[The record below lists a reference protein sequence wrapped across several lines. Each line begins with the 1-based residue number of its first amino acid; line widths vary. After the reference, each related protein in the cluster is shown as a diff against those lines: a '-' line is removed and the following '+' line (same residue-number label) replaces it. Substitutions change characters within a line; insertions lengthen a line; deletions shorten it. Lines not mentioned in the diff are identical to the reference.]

1 MARAPATAGSCP
13 TMLLLKKALE
23 ITVLLLSIGI
33 SILYFIYHKE
43 KFPAVADKV
52 TFFAGIIATRI
63 IIIQV
68 LM

>member
-1 MARAPATAGSCP
+1 
-13 TMLLLKKALE
+13 MLLLKKALE